1 MTVKMDAGL
10 RKSAVL
16 LMSLGQEG
24 AGSVLQHL
32 SQTEVQDI
40 GEAMANLSQV
50 KREEVSAI
58 LEEFRLE
65 TEQYSALHLD
75 SGSYLRA
82 VMNKALGS
90 TRAADLLESI
100 FRSSEAGSRP
110 EERRA
115 G

>member
-1 MTVKMDAGL
+1 MMDEAGI

-16 LMSLGQEG
+16 LMTLGEEA

-32 SQTEVQDI
+32 SQTEVQSM
-40 GEAMANLSQV
+40 GEAMAALTQV
-50 KREEVSAI
+50 KRSEVDAV

-82 VMNKALGS
+82 LFS
-90 TRAADLLESI
+90 TA
-100 FRSSEAGSRP
+100 
-110 EERRA
+110 RR
-115 G
+115 